1 MDKGITQ
8 CAVDPRP
15 QLSSVSPSPPRLLAS
30 PSRLLASCA
39 DHRSDPCSAL
49 HSADGDGIIT
59 NDEKLLHLDKDGD
72 GIVTK
77 EEEDF
82 HEMDVD
88 GDGIVSYKEF
98 HALQTAN
105 LWNGELESG

>member
-1 MDKGITQ
+1 M
-8 CAVDPRP
+8 
-15 QLSSVSPSPPRLLAS
+15 
-30 PSRLLASCA
+30 
-39 DHRSDPCSAL
+39 
-49 HSADGDGIIT
+49 
-59 NDEKLLHLDKDGD
+59 HLDKDGD
-72 GIVTK
+72 GVVTK